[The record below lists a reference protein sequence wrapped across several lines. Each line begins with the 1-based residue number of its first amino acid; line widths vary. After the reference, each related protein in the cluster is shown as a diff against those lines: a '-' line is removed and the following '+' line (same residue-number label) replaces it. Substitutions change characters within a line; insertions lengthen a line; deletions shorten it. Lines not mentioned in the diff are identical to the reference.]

1 MPEGTRT
8 KKAAGSSRGDM
19 MDASRGVGGMYV
31 KVVPPP
37 DVNKNTSWFQY
48 PGVWT
53 TYILIIFI
61 SWLLILSVFGCDA
74 GTAWTV
80 VNLAH
85 FAVTYR
91 FFHWKKGTPF
101 AEDQGDY
108 AKLTWW
114 EQMDNGRQNTR
125 NRKFLI
131 VVPVVLYVLLSLS
144 LFLIRV
150 HGYPSFL
157 LFLCASFLLPS

>member
-1 MPEGTRT
+1 MLLLFLKRRDQWRMPEGTRT

-85 FAVTYR
+85 FAVSPTTVLTSCACMYI
-91 FFHWKKGTPF
+91 FFFLP
-101 AEDQGDY
+101 
-108 AKLTWW
+108 KLI
-114 EQMDNGRQNTR
+114 TR
-125 NRKFLI
+125 NFFPPSQDLASVFVSGKYFSAI
-131 VVPVVLYVLLSLS
+131 SWMCVVPL
-144 LFLIRV
+144 RT
-150 HGYPSFL
+150 
-157 LFLCASFLLPS
+157 